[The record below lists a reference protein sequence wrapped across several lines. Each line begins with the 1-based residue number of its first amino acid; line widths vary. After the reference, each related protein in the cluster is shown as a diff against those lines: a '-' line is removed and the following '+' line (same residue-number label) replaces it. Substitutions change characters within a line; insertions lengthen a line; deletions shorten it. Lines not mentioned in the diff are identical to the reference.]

1 MQKENVK
8 LGIRQMQL
16 HLHRQWYQILLFSK
30 SYAYITYVW
39 WMVLRLLQR
48 NLVVVDEFVKTWP
61 EKTTNGY
68 KKPKKTQVLF
78 ALWATSICLGSSKHA
93 CHSTCQDFRMDSKD
107 LIAMIR
113 EYFALPNFSTAERDR
128 STTKKDFTLSRF
140 STSLEDMTIL
150 LNLQLGLLEIFVEN
164 FILLVVL
171 FLYGFIDYF
180 KFE

>member
-1 MQKENVK
+1 
-8 LGIRQMQL
+8 
-16 HLHRQWYQILLFSK
+16 
-30 SYAYITYVW
+30 
-39 WMVLRLLQR
+39 
-48 NLVVVDEFVKTWP
+48 
-61 EKTTNGY
+61 
-68 KKPKKTQVLF
+68 
-78 ALWATSICLGSSKHA
+78 
-93 CHSTCQDFRMDSKD
+93 MDSKD

-128 STTKKDFTLSRF
+128 STTKQDFTLSRF

-171 FLYGFIDYF
+171 FLRGFIDYF